1 MPESDER
8 PSYDSAM
15 IRLLISAVIHLAS
28 NAVGLLV
35 AAAVLDDMEVS
46 GVAFIVAVVIF
57 TAIEVLVLPVL
68 NNMAMRN
75 ARGLMGAT
83 ALAATLIGL
92 IATSLV
98 SDGLQISGAT
108 TWLLATVIVW
118 LAGMIAGFVLPLIF
132 VKNRVEDR
140 RD

>member
-1 MPESDER
+1 
-8 PSYDSAM
+8 M

>member
-1 MPESDER
+1 VPESDER